1 MVLPTSISQQTEIF
15 PAAKVEEL
23 SNFLSIGVLLSYTV
37 AAWPRGEHQ

>member
-1 MVLPTSISQQTEIF
+1 MVLPTSISQQAEIF